1 MHPTVRKMTKKE
13 KLLRSPSPVSLP
25 QLLGNRRLTEPAVEA
40 VEVQQSSRLAAS
52 VNVIMR
58 SEALGLNAAQIPNFV
73 YIERLPC
80 HPVYWRCF
88 SDTCTHFAF
97 SVLAVSFFQ

>member
-25 QLLGNRRLTEPAVEA
+25 QLLGNRRLTEPAVE
-40 VEVQQSSRLAAS
+40 VQRSSRLAAS

-88 SDTCTHFAF
+88 SDTCTHSAF

>member
-40 VEVQQSSRLAAS
+40 VEVQRSSRLAAS

-73 YIERLPC
+73 YIERLPY

-88 SDTCTHFAF
+88 SDTCTHSAF